1 MNDEQFI
8 KQISINRDL
17 IVRRNETAYEHME
30 TLVNSYAHL
39 IEGKAEIMLEMNK
52 ALLKLYFDTDYAGA
66 IDISL
71 NAVEKF
77 KNSPHKAQVAFH
89 MKMIAHCH
97 LHLGEYDIAMR
108 YLEEAIKTL
117 PTDDKDYIP
126 NKVDMLYA
134 LAQAEEHKDVRSEKM
149 AEHLQQA
156 LQLLS
161 GEDDIRRANCLM
173 GLGNYY
179 NNIEQPEQ
187 ALKHFHEAVT
197 TFEKEYLIQHLS
209 NTYSNMGICY
219 LQLQDF
225 AETQNYMQ
233 KALDLRLKAGSPDM
247 LAISY
252 SNFGM
257 LYKATEE
264 YDKAEE
270 SLMLSQKIAEEI
282 GFKQLIDKNN
292 LLLNEIGRL
301 KNR

>member
-1 MNDEQFI
+1 MNDEQFL
-8 KQISINRDL
+8 KQVSINREL

-39 IEGKAEIMLEMNK
+39 IQGKAEIMLEMNK
-52 ALLKLYFDTDYAGA
+52 ALFKLYFDTDFAGA

-77 KNSPHKAQVAFH
+77 KDSPHRNQLAFH

-108 YLEEAIKTL
+108 YLEEAITTL

-197 TFEKEYLIQHLS
+197 TYEKEYLIQHLS

-219 LQLQDF
+219 LQLQDLF
-225 AETQNYMQ
+225 GANNYMQ
-233 KALDLRLKAGSPDM
+233 KALELRLKAGSPDM